1 VIGAGELT
9 DLNSPEFMAAF
20 AEEQQLPTEAIPTP
34 FETLNKAL
42 RDAGGGVG
50 LAPDGWMCII
60 GANPGHTKSVLALNF
75 AAKAIEHGIPGGVGF
90 ANLEM
95 SKVQVASRF
104 YAIQAGVPVAALER
118 GSFSTRIFETV
129 EGSRELP
136 PMYTPRTVS
145 TNYHDVVDFVREC
158 HDERGVS
165 FFVVDYVQL
174 CAIAGVSG
182 SDSIVEAVS
191 NVTLDLRE
199 WAVSN
204 NAIILLLSQFNRS
217 TSANYKDAPRS
228 QGLYGSMV
236 LESSADVCLLVNHA
250 KVRRD
255 NGCFRSYLIVDKN
268 RHGPSQFDI
277 PFEVSMGTLR
287 AREGMPD
294 EIDEHWPK
302 R

>member
-1 VIGAGELT
+1 MIGVGELT

-20 AEEQQLPTEAIPTP
+20 AEEQQLPTVAIPTP
-34 FETLNKAL
+34 FESLNRAL

-50 LAPDGWMCII
+50 LAPSWMCII
-60 GANPGHTKSVLALNF
+60 GANPGHTKSLLALNF
-75 AAKAIEHGIPGGVGF
+75 AAKAIEHGVPGGVGF

-129 EGSRELP
+129 ESSRELP
-136 PMYTPRTVS
+136 AMYTPRTVS
-145 TNYHDVVDFVREC
+145 TNYHDVVDFVVEC
-158 HDERGVS
+158 HEQRGVS

-199 WAVSN
+199 WAVN
-204 NAIILLLSQFNRS
+204 NDAIILLLSQFN
-217 TSANYKDAPRS
+217 
-228 QGLYGSMV
+228 
-236 LESSADVCLLVNHA
+236 
-250 KVRRD
+250 
-255 NGCFRSYLIVDKN
+255 
-268 RHGPSQFDI
+268 
-277 PFEVSMGTLR
+277 TLPQIGR
-287 AREGMPD
+287 A
-294 EIDEHWPK
+294 HV
-302 R
+302 